1 MPYSPTAEAA
11 LLKWVNLFPLDS
23 PIESA
28 ADLTDG
34 YVFSKMLED
43 IDPKYAVHDL
53 DRNTSPSKWLT
64 KKKSLEAVYKSLFR
78 YIREECPDVNQLG
91 LENPVNFSAIAEHDD
106 RQQTTKLLTI
116 FLSAAVQG
124 PRNEHYVMAITTRL
138 EPVAQGEI
146 KNIIEK
152 MITGEAIATSSDA
165 HPSDHGLAL
174 EEEVATLRKD
184 LDNEIKKHADTR
196 TRLERLQVNNEE
208 LLLQDEKKD
217 ERIQALEGASRGD
230 QSDYINNLLQQIQ
243 EQNNLIEKQESQA
256 ESDRVTKE
264 SYLKELLSLRPSRDR
279 LVEVEDQVKELK
291 QANIE
296 LGKKANTVD
305 HYQRKLAHQVTVEK
319 ENIKLRE
326 QVEVLE
332 ANQVHFDKVHA
343 ENEKINSTLQAYQR
357 KFESYE
363 LEIVEHATHKSLLEK
378 EMRLQ
383 SIKIESLLARQQ
395 HDEGYIKDLQEE
407 VRTKS
412 TGPLSPDSPT
422 ANGGGLNLEQELE
435 QSAEDTPN
443 YALEISRLKSE
454 NNALKDGDRRTDN
467 ANLRIDLAESERI
480 RKRIEENLRELTE
493 KHAITQEQLSAVI
506 SSSSGEKL
514 VQLTDQLL
522 NIGPLQILTDDF
534 YRNEALAHTRKL
546 YLEASQELSAIKSKL
561 AVVEAELTGRDREVI
576 AAKAD
581 LSAVS
586 RDDLDAIEELKAT
599 NSLITTSLENDLL
612 VLRKQY
618 QDLSTDFELQK
629 SQLLDTLL
637 SKDRLMQDLASL
649 KDRTGTSELEKIERA
664 KARSTKETELEQVRA
679 IAGPEYP
686 APTAKKSKFLGR
698 ISRLSLFSP
707 FTAKKDPV
715 ASEVSPRPTTSRSNK
730 RIFRQT
736 DETTRLAL
744 EGGAVH
750 SKRPVD
756 QEALLAHE
764 LAALGRGTTIPRPE
778 ISPRL
783 IQLPP
788 SPLTA
793 HLQRFHQISKKDTL
807 IEDLQ
812 RKLKT
817 AEENTPET
825 QKAANESMI
834 KNLTRENALIA
845 TAWYDLTSRLQ
856 SNHVVL
862 QRRQD
867 APKSWLNKQRQ
878 MVQATGRR

>member
-43 IDPKYAVHDL
+43 IDPAYVVHDL

-91 LENPVNFSAIAEHDD
+91 LENPVDFGAIAEHDD
-106 RQQTTKLLTI
+106 RQQTSKLLTI

-152 MITGEAIATSSDA
+152 MISGEAIATSSDTHA
-165 HPSDHGLAL
+165 SDHGLAL
-174 EEEVATLRKD
+174 EEEIATLRKD
-184 LDNEIKKHADTR
+184 LEDQTKKHADTL

-217 ERIQALEGASRGD
+217 ERIQALERANGGD

-264 SYLKELLSLRPSRDR
+264 SYLKELISLRPSRDR
-279 LVEVEDQVKELK
+279 LVDAEDQVKELK

-305 HYQRKLAHQVTVEK
+305 HYQRKLAHQVAVEK

-326 QVEVLE
+326 QVEILE

-343 ENEKINSTLQAYQR
+343 ENEKINATLLAYQR

-363 LEIVEHATHKSLLEK
+363 LEIVEHTTHKSLLEK
-378 EMRLQ
+378 ELRLQ
-383 SIKIESLLARQQ
+383 NIKIESLVARQQ

-467 ANLRIDLAESERI
+467 ANLRINLAESERI

-493 KHAITQEQLSAVI
+493 KHAITQEQLSAAI
-506 SSSSGEKL
+506 SSSSGEK
-514 VQLTDQLL
+514 
-522 NIGPLQILTDDF
+522 
-534 YRNEALAHTRKL
+534 NEALAHTRKL
-546 YLEASQELSAIKSKL
+546 YLEANQELSAVKNKL
-561 AVVEAELTGRDREVI
+561 ASVEAELTSRDREII
-576 AAKAD
+576 AAKSD
-581 LSAVS
+581 LSAVNQS
-586 RDDLDAIEELKAT
+586 DLDAIDSLKVT
-599 NSLITTSLENDLL
+599 NGIITTSLENDLL
-612 VLRKQY
+612 VLRQQY
-618 QDLSTDFELQK
+618 LDLSTDFELQK
-629 SQLLDTLL
+629 SQLLETLL

-649 KDRTGTSELEKIERA
+649 KERTGTSEAEKIERA
-664 KARSTKETELEQVRA
+664 KARSTKETELEQ
-679 IAGPEYP
+679 
-686 APTAKKSKFLGR
+686 
-698 ISRLSLFSP
+698 
-707 FTAKKDPV
+707 
-715 ASEVSPRPTTSRSNK
+715 
-730 RIFRQT
+730 
-736 DETTRLAL
+736 
-744 EGGAVH
+744 
-750 SKRPVD
+750 
-756 QEALLAHE
+756 
-764 LAALGRGTTIPRPE
+764 
-778 ISPRL
+778 
-783 IQLPP
+783 
-788 SPLTA
+788 
-793 HLQRFHQISKKDTL
+793 QITKKDTL
-807 IEDLQ
+807 IEELR

-817 AEENTPET
+817 AEEATPEA

-845 TAWYDLTSRLQ
+845 TAWYGLTSRLQ

-867 APKSWLNKQRQ
+867 AQKSWLNKQRQ
-878 MVQATGRR
+878 IVQATGRR